1 MSPVNLMPLARLGG
15 RDAVVPPV
23 RREPPGRPGKADPG
37 AAVRAPGA
45 ELEPGLRER
54 FGRQFGADFSMVRV
68 HTDPAAAASAVQA
81 GAAAYTVGTD
91 IVAGHRFDPHTSSGQ
106 RLLAHELAHVVQQSR
121 PGAQGTATPDALERD
136 AGHAAD
142 AALAGRAVP
151 IRTAS
156 GPAVQRQAAAD
167 PFDALRA
174 PQKTVTAAEAKAM
187 LDHYQTLPGP
197 GRDAIVQ
204 AFHHPGVVGSDLAR
218 WLAALDG
225 KEMERRRSLITDI
238 GERVQRLAVE
248 GQTGKNLAELGE
260 AQAAFMRQG
269 QTRLAEKEATAQAEK
284 TGQPPKPVTPADLTR
299 VHKAEAERTSPIGA
313 AAKLDM
319 TAEEMAKWTDRAN
332 KVIVKVVEAC
342 RREAPEL
349 GITAANLLWDPAQV
363 LGHGRRVFALS
374 GDPLVFGTAFIEA
387 AEADPAYV
395 VRTVVHEARGHPD
408 FGDHYHRYQS
418 YEARIYNEAQ
428 QKHPELGGPVTEKP
442 DKDIY
447 GYIGTEMYA
456 ALREVPYEHSMSP
469 ADARR
474 GLQWGILP
482 EDNVD
487 NKIGLIKSKYAPGI
501 AEAVLQGLYERFRID
516 PRISEDGL
524 ALFESTADKYFPGVL
539 KGVPR
544 RGPETGFE
552 LSAGAG
558 LERAGSRSR
567 AYTTVEANAALRWS
581 RVALSLGLRFEAPVT
596 DKDAFVRLGVQSK
609 LHARLFGS
617 LYGDLRGGYM
627 WGVSGGASG
636 GPTVGGGVSYD
647 LGPFELGLVY
657 DYLKAAD
664 AKDPDAHRAFV
675 SIGLHL

>member
-1 MSPVNLMPLARLGG
+1 MSPVNLMPLARTG
-15 RDAVVPPV
+15 RRDVVVPPV
-23 RREPPGRPGKADPG
+23 RPEKAGVD
-37 AAVRAPGA
+37 AAVRQPGT

-54 FGRQFGADFSMVRV
+54 FGRHFGADFSMVRV

-81 GAAAYTVGTD
+81 GAAAYTVGAD
-91 IVAGHRFDPHTSSGQ
+91 IVAGHRLDPHTSAGQ
-106 RLLAHELAHVVQQSR
+106 RLLAHELAHVVQQSMQSQQ
-121 PGAQGTATPDALERD
+121 GTQGTAAPDALERNAD
-136 AGHAAD
+136 QAAD
-142 AALAGRAVP
+142 AALAGRTAP
-151 IRTAS
+151 IRAAS

-167 PFDALRA
+167 PFDALRT
-174 PQKTVTAAEAKAM
+174 PQKVVTAAEAKAM
-187 LDHYQTLPGP
+187 LDHYEKLPGP

-204 AFHHPGVVGSDLAR
+204 AFHHPGVIASDLAR

-225 KEMERRRSLITDI
+225 KELERRRALVSDI
-238 GERVQRLAVE
+238 AERVQRLAVE
-248 GQTGKNLAELGE
+248 GQAGKNLTQLAE

-269 QTRLAEKEATAQAEK
+269 ETQLAEKEASTEAKK
-284 TGQPPKPVTPADLTR
+284 TGQPPKPVTPADLAR
-299 VHKAEAERTSPIGA
+299 VHKAEAERTSPIG
-313 AAKLDM
+313 
-319 TAEEMAKWTDRAN
+319 TASKTGLTDEEMAKWTARAN
-332 KVIVKVVEAC
+332 KVIAEVVEAC

-349 GITAANLLWDPAQV
+349 GITAANLRWDPEQV
-363 LGHGRRVFALS
+363 LGHGRNVYALS
-374 GDPLVFGTAFIEA
+374 GYPLIFGTAFIET

-408 FGDHYHRYQS
+408 FGNRFGS
-418 YEARIYNEAQ
+418 YEARIYDEAQ
-428 QKHPELGGPVTEKP
+428 KKHPELGGPITDKP

-456 ALREVPYEHSMSP
+456 ALREVPYERALST
-469 ADARR
+469 ADAAK
-474 GLQWGILP
+474 GLTRAISP
-482 EDNVD
+482 EENVD

-501 AEAVLQGLYERFRID
+501 AEAVLQGLYERFRVD
-516 PRISEDGL
+516 PRISQDAL
-524 ALFESTADKYFPGVL
+524 ALFESTAAKYFPGAL
-539 KGVPR
+539 KGAPR
-544 RGPETGFE
+544 RGPATGFE

-558 LERAGSRSR
+558 VERAGSRSR

-581 RVALSLGLRFEAPVT
+581 RVAWSLGLRFEAPVT

-627 WGVSGGASG
+627 WGVSGGASEG
-636 GPTVGGGVSYD
+636 LTVGGGVSYD
-647 LGPFELGLVY
+647 LGAFEIGLVY